1 MEEHGEGPDQQDQR
15 GKPSAALTEG
25 STVLSTMASSPV
37 RMGTASCSSWA
48 RMALR
53 REVAPDPSGSA
64 TAGYAG
70 SGPCCEVMMATSSG

>member
-1 MEEHGEGPDQQDQR
+1 
-15 GKPSAALTEG
+15 
-25 STVLSTMASSPV
+25 V